1 VGAGAA
7 GGAGAG
13 VPAQLTSAQATGPAA
28 SAASRL
34 RRPEPAQ
41 RATSLIDRL
50 ASRFSVTVTCTC
62 TENNESMTLRNT
74 ASAYGSIAKLL
85 HWTIVVLIIAQFWL
99 GYSAD
104 DLPNGLAKLKLL
116 ATHKSIGMTVLM
128 LAWCVSPGG
137 SQTRCRRHPSRRRA
151 GSNSR
156 PHLAPVAVP
165 AVVPAAGHRLDHV
178 VGAQF
183 SGLVLRLVPVAGSR
197 QTQR

>member
-1 VGAGAA
+1 VGAGAV

-13 VPAQLTSAQATGPAA
+13 VLAQLTSAQASGPAA
-28 SAASRL
+28 SAANRL

-128 LAWCVSPGG
+128 LALVRLAWRLANPVPPPPVTTPRWQQLAARTSHLLLYLLLFLQPVTGWIMSSARNFPVS
-137 SQTRCRRHPSRRRA
+137 
-151 GSNSR
+151 
-156 PHLAPVAVP
+156 
-165 AVVPAAGHRLDHV
+165 
-178 VGAQF
+178 
-183 SGLVLRLVPVAGSR
+183 LRLVPVAGLS
-197 QTQR
+197 TQR